1 MGIRVKIC
9 GVRDAAGLACVLEA
23 GADAV
28 GCVLAPSPR
37 RIALPEA
44 AALLASIPEGI
55 LRVLVLGRSRGGA
68 RERALACAHA
78 DLVQLE
84 GADLDGERILPVERD
99 GPDLEARLHRQGCRH
114 SLVLVE
120 GAASGRGVRPDWA
133 RVADAT
139 DAVRTHVPSLRIVLS
154 GGLTP
159 DSVAE
164 AIGQVRPYAV
174 DVSSGVECAPGIKD
188 PARVRAFVTAA
199 REA

>member
-44 AALLASIPEGI
+44 AALLASIPDGI
-55 LRVLVLGRSRGGA
+55 LRVLVLGRSRGVA
-68 RERALACAHA
+68 RERALACAQA

-84 GADLDGERILPVERD
+84 GADLAGEKILPVERD
-99 GPDLEARLHRQGCRH
+99 GPDLEARLRRRARRH
-114 SLVLVE
+114 LLVLVE

-139 DAVRTHVPSLRIVLS
+139 DAVRAPGLRIVLS

-159 DSVAE
+159 DSVGA
-164 AIGQVRPYAV
+164 AIRQVRPYAV
-174 DVSSGVECAPGIKD
+174 DVSSGVERTLGIKD